1 MRVLERD
8 VFNGDFAAEL
18 VVERAADLFAGAV
31 HDNTEHLHRQRG
43 LLVLVNESDDADQRR
58 GDASGEH
65 LECDQRT
72 DRERSVEDRFRA
84 EPDHRHEHRLFKEV
98 AERARGHGDFRDA
111 EVARDRISRRVVP
124 FPLLAGLKREGF
136 DSADAVDRFHEH
148 SLPLA
153 FREVELFESHLE
165 RLDERGD
172 HERHHERE
180 CENHDREFDAVD
192 QQERQENHEREQ
204 FQHGEEQ
211 ASREERADFFRLLHV
226 LDEHAGG
233 DAFIEVDRQT
243 KQFREGARRQT
254 DVDAVRREQKEVVLE
269 IFESGVEQEHDHDA
283 ESENGQRV
291 VAFMHENLVDDQL
304 EENRNCESDE
314 ADRENCESDL
324 AEQCAL
330 AVEFRNEPAQPE
342 RLIFLEDRIM
352 LLEEHEFA
360 GEFLFE
366 IFPLLE
372 LHPRLASV
380 LRDGVPDGDLE
391 FEFGFFRLPVF
402 GSLDGDRRFARVL
415 RKFRSSGRFRR
426 FDGNLADSADDDGR
440 AVFFECDC
448 GIRRAELRE
457 FLPGDFDDFRREF
470 KVFRHLAEETARGLV
485 FGNRV
490 FVNQPADVGVA
501 AVVLDDRGEAVER
514 GMAAVDGAS
523 GEFDFNENGVAFPCG
538 VELFA

>member
-1 MRVLERD
+1 M
-8 VFNGDFAAEL
+8 
-18 VVERAADLFAGAV
+18 
-31 HDNTEHLHRQRG
+31 
-43 LLVLVNESDDADQRR
+43 NESDDADQRR

-180 CENHDREFDAVD
+180 RENHDREFDAVD

-204 FQHGEEQ
+204 FQHGEEE

-233 DAFIEVDRQT
+233 DAFIEIDRQT
-243 KQFREGARRQT
+243 QQFREGARRQT

-314 ADRENCESDL
+314 ADRENRKSDL

-342 RLIFLEDRIM
+342 RLIFLENRIM
-352 LLEEHEFA
+352 LLEQHEFA

-402 GSLDGDRRFARVL
+402 GSLNGDRRFARVL

-426 FDGNLADSADDDGR
+426 FNGNLADSADNDGR